1 MKKLRIA
8 LIGLEHVHTQ
18 GLVNGFLRYP
28 ELVEFVGM
36 ADVPPYTEEE
46 LAKRVEMHQP
56 GQIKLKLWKDYKEL
70 LNQEIDIALICT
82 SIGKHASIVE
92 ETLGMGIHTVVE
104 KPMALKMEDARRMYR
119 AYKKSTAQLVINWP
133 IAWFSG
139 FRKVKELADGGA
151 VGEIQRVQ
159 YRSPST
165 RGPYPL
171 GKYTPEELSGMW
183 WYKHEEGGGS
193 IGDYAGYGCVLTA
206 WITGKKA
213 KRVSGFKKNFFL
225 PFSDVEDYSVFTI
238 DFGDSIGLI
247 EGSWSTMSNGQ
258 IPTGP
263 IVYGSEGVI
272 VADRFSSTVKVY
284 KTFVPYVPTPDPEEV
299 YETTP
304 IEDNIGLNVLDFLLK
319 GTPLM
324 EMITPEFNMRA
335 AAILDAGVRSCES
348 GQIEEVKEPFQMCY

>member
-18 GLVNGFLRYP
+18 GLVNSFLPY
-28 ELVEFVGM
+28 EDKVEFVGM

-46 LAKRVEMHQP
+46 LEKRVEMHHP
-56 GQIKLKLWKDYKEL
+56 RKIDLKLWDDYKEL
-70 LNQEIDIALICT
+70 LKQDIDIALICT
-82 SIGKHASIVE
+82 SIAKHASIVE
-92 ETLGMGIHTVVE
+92 ETLAMGIHTVVE

-119 AYKKSTAQLVINWP
+119 AYKKSTAQLIINWP
-133 IAWFSG
+133 IAWFPG
-139 FRKVKELADGGA
+139 FRKVKELADSGA
-151 VGEIQRVQ
+151 VGEIHRVQ

-171 GKYTPEELSGMW
+171 NKYTPEEMSQMW

-193 IGDYAGYGCVLTA
+193 IGDYAGYGCALTA

-213 KRVSGFKKNFFL
+213 KRVSGFSKNFFL
-225 PFSDVEDYSVFTI
+225 PFTDVEDYSVFTI

-263 IVYGSEGVI
+263 VVYGSEGVI
-272 VADRFSSTVKVY
+272 VADRFDPKVKVY
-284 KTFVPYVPTPDPEEV
+284 KTYIPYVPTPDPEEV

-304 IEDNIGLNVLDFLLK
+304 IEDNIGLNVLNFLLK
-319 GTPLM
+319 GEPLH
-324 EMITPEFNMRA
+324 EMVTPEFNMRA
-335 AAILDAGVRSCES
+335 AAIMDAGRRSCQS
-348 GQIEEVKEPFQMCY
+348 GQIENAEEPFQMY

>member
-8 LIGLEHVHTQ
+8 LIGLEHVHTH
-18 GLVNGFLRYP
+18 GLTNDFLRYP

-36 ADVPPYTEEE
+36 AEVPPYTEAE
-46 LAKRVEMHQP
+46 LEKRLEVHRP
-56 GQIKLKLWKDYKEL
+56 KKIDLKLWDDYKEL
-70 LNQEIDIALICT
+70 LKQDIDIALICT

-92 ETLGMGIHTVVE
+92 ETLALGIHTVVE

-119 AYKKSTAQLVINWP
+119 AYKKSTAQLIINWP
-133 IAWFSG
+133 IAWFPG
-139 FRKVKELADGGA
+139 FRKVKELADSGA
-151 VGEIQRVQ
+151 VGEIHRVQ

-171 GKYTPEELSGMW
+171 NRFTPEEMSQMW
-183 WYKHEEGGGS
+183 WYKREEGGGS
-193 IGDYAGYGCVLTA
+193 IGDYAGYGCALTA

-213 KRVSGFKKNFFL
+213 KRVGGFSKNFFL

-263 IVYGSEGVI
+263 VVYGSEGVI
-272 VADRFSSTVKVY
+272 VADRFNPAVKVY
-284 KTFVPYVPTPDPEEV
+284 KTYIPYVPTPDPEEV

-304 IEDNIGLNVLDFLLK
+304 IEDNIGLNVLNFLLK
-319 GTPLM
+319 GEPLY
-324 EMITPEFNMRA
+324 EVVTPEFNMRV
-335 AAILDAGVRSCES
+335 AAIMDAGRRSCES
-348 GQIEEVKEPFQMCY
+348 GQIENVEEPFQMY